1 MYTQVMSLQQTYE
14 GTIVNFTEQEI
25 GSERLMNFHK
35 LAKLV
40 CGFCTHAPEFV
51 FLPAI
56 VMILQIAG
64 HVHIRYVFLPLNY
77 SVFSCSEMM
86 YIGLN
91 CCDRKKSV
99 MKIILKDCKAFH
111 YNLSSSN
118 SIASPHALH

>member
-1 MYTQVMSLQQTYE
+1 
-14 GTIVNFTEQEI
+14 
-25 GSERLMNFHK
+25 MNFHK

-40 CGFCTHAPEFV
+40 WGLCTHAPEFV

-56 VMILQIAG
+56 VTILQIAG

-86 YIGLN
+86 YVGLH
-91 CCDRKKSV
+91 CCERKKSA
-99 MKIILKDCKAFH
+99 MKIILKDCKPFR

-118 SIASPHALH
+118 SIASPHTLH